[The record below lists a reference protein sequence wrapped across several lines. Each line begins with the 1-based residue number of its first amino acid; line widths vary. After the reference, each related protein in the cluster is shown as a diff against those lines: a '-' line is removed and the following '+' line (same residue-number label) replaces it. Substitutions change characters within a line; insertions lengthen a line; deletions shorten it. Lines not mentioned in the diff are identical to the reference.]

1 MKLIIR
7 AYISGMPKLN
17 IKSFIVILLWFMI
30 LQVRNLISCKSQ
42 VLLTFP
48 CSLCQPVEGSTTDAP
63 ATDHDV
69 GVGPP
74 LPVRHALKYL
84 CFVRSIFLGQ
94 YLGLHV
100 GTVACYDK

>member
-1 MKLIIR
+1 M
-7 AYISGMPKLN
+7 
-17 IKSFIVILLWFMI
+17 
-30 LQVRNLISCKSQ
+30 
-42 VLLTFP
+42 LLTFH